1 MLAASSSGAGTGVLV
16 VIYVAVAVLMIAALW
31 KVFTKSGQQ
40 GWPAIIPI
48 LNTLV
53 ILKVVH
59 RPIWW
64 IVLLLIPCVNIVV
77 WIILLIDLA
86 KAFGKGGGFAVGL
99 ILLGPIFMLI
109 LGFGSAEYQLEPD
122 PLF

>member
-1 MLAASSSGAGTGVLV
+1 MIGASSSGGSTGILI
-16 VIYVAVAVLMIAALW
+16 VIYLAIAVLMIAALW
-31 KVFTKSGQQ
+31 KVFTKSGQK
-40 GWPAIIPI
+40 GWAAIIPI

-53 ILKVVH
+53 MIKLVK

-64 IVLLLIPCVNIVV
+64 IILLLIPCVNIVI
-77 WIILLIDLA
+77 WIILLVDLA

-99 ILLGPIFMLI
+99 IFLGPIFMLI

-122 PLF
+122 PLI

>member
-1 MLAASSSGAGTGVLV
+1 MGAGW
-16 VIYVAVAVLMIAALW
+16 A
-31 KVFTKSGQQ
+31 
-40 GWPAIIPI
+40 AIIPI

-53 ILKVVH
+53 LIKLVK

-64 IVLLLIPCVNIVV
+64 IILLLIPCVNIVV
-77 WIILLIDLA
+77 GIIPLIDLA

-109 LGFGSAEYQLEPD
+109 LGFGSAQYQLDPD
-122 PLF
+122 PLL